1 MEVLSLGATLVGALV
16 GLGALVGPSILSPQS
31 ANVQRV

>member
-16 GLGALVGPSILSPQS
+16 GLGALVGPSILYQV
-31 ANVQRV
+31 AF